1 MWLWW
6 IIFCWRKVGLL
17 VLCLATD
24 KNAGLVAL
32 ATLRYC
38 CLLMGWN
45 GIFFFKILYF
55 ILPLCFVYS
64 PLRLKWP
71 VIWEQNHLTDEK
83 LYHFE
88 LWQKDEDPAVVPVH
102 YECIV
107 HCVLLLYD
115 IRMQLSQNIPIGL
128 MSFKLRQTSVYM
140 VHTDKACIF
149 LINVFSWCLFDGLHQ
164 SEIKKKKIITSYS
177 ENIQNYTDL
186 YWTYCSQS
194 NANSCCS
201 WTNYW
206 QHDQCWGN
214 TFKLSNQITFFR

>member
-1 MWLWW
+1 M
-6 IIFCWRKVGLL
+6 
-17 VLCLATD
+17 
-24 KNAGLVAL
+24 
-32 ATLRYC
+32 
-38 CLLMGWN
+38 
-45 GIFFFKILYF
+45 
-55 ILPLCFVYS
+55 CFVYS

-149 LINVFSWCLFDGLHQ
+149 LIKVFSWCLFDWLHQ
-164 SEIKKKKIITSYS
+164 SEIKKKKKLLLHT
-177 ENIQNYTDL
+177 QK
-186 YWTYCSQS
+186 
-194 NANSCCS
+194 
-201 WTNYW
+201 
-206 QHDQCWGN
+206 
-214 TFKLSNQITFFR
+214 TFKTTQTCTELTVLKATPTAVVHEQIIGNMISVGGTHSS

>member
-149 LINVFSWCLFDGLHQ
+149 LINVFSWCLFDWLHQ
-164 SEIKKKKIITSYS
+164 SEIKKKKKNYYFILRKHSKLHRLVLNLLFSKQRQQLLFMNKLLATWSVLG
-177 ENIQNYTDL
+177 EHIQV
-186 YWTYCSQS
+186 
-194 NANSCCS
+194 
-201 WTNYW
+201 
-206 QHDQCWGN
+206 
-214 TFKLSNQITFFR
+214 K